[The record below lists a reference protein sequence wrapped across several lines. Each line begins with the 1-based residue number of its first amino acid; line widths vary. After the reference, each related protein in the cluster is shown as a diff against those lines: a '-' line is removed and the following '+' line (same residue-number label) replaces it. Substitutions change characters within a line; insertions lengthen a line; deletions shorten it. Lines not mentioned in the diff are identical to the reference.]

1 MKHQRGL
8 TALVLFVWLSI
19 TGFGSR
25 YSTSPDPSS
34 LGGEGVL
41 FALSRKKEPK
51 IRSRGAG
58 CCFRFVPTPIWGH
71 ISPLR
76 FASVEMTGGMVT
88 KNEKS
93 ADQFA
98 WSALLSLRK
107 LTLAYAALRRRS
119 MAATPRPS
127 AIMVPGSGTAVIESS
142 TGVVS

>member
-51 IRSRGAG
+51 TAFMPPTKKEPPSKFRDGGSYSRSPSLG
-58 CCFRFVPTPIWGH
+58 F
-71 ISPLR
+71 L
-76 FASVEMTGGMVT
+76 ASSKE
-88 KNEKS
+88 
-93 ADQFA
+93 
-98 WSALLSLRK
+98 
-107 LTLAYAALRRRS
+107 RS
-119 MAATPRPS
+119 D
-127 AIMVPGSGTAVIESS
+127 SGT
-142 TGVVS
+142 